1 MGFLHIFAYNADIS
15 IVMETH
21 GWLCVNK
28 STYGE
33 QLFEKYLTSQ
43 GIPFE
48 REPKLPGV
56 SQLIDFVVNHPPA
69 GKILFEV
76 KDIVNPPP
84 PHGFSTFNSYKP
96 IREHIEEGQRKFK
109 STADYLCVLV
119 LAAPPGS
126 FVNLN
131 EPHVMLG
138 AMYGDLG
145 FRVPV
150 DTGSSATNNEEITS
164 EFLVG
169 NGKMVRKTR
178 VQNTRITAL
187 ISIQEFAVWHLAMRK
202 YIHTDDGRTSRER
215 ADDIYNGV
223 AGLPDD
229 VEAKETGITVWEN
242 GTATKKIPHD
252 LFRGEMDAWW
262 ESSDDGQALT
272 FIGER
277 RSALG
282 VDDRK

>member
-1 MGFLHIFAYNADIS
+1 M
-15 IVMETH
+15 
-21 GWLCVNK
+21 NK

-33 QLFEKYLTSQ
+33 TLLCNYLNSH
-43 GIPFE
+43 GIRFE
-48 REPKLPGV
+48 REPELPGV
-56 SQLIDFVVNHPPA
+56 AQRVDFVVDHPER
-69 GKILFEV
+69 GKILLEV
-76 KDIVNPPP
+76 KDIVNPGPP
-84 PHGFSTFNSYKP
+84 LGFSTFNPYKP

-109 STADYLCVLV
+109 STKDYLCALV

-131 EPHVMLG
+131 ESHVMLG

-145 FRVPV
+145 FRVPLDIGKGV
-150 DTGSSATNNEEITS
+150 VPAEEVTS

-178 VQNTRITAL
+178 VQNTRIAAL

-202 YIHTDDGRTSRER
+202 YMHTDDGRSSQER
-215 ADDIYNGV
+215 VNDICNGN

-229 VEAKETGITVWEN
+229 IEAKETGVTVWEN
-242 GTATKKIPHD
+242 ATAIMKLPRDI
-252 LFRGEMDAWW
+252 FRGPMDAWW
-262 ESSDDGQALT
+262 VYSNGAQGLN

-277 RSALG
+277 RRTLG
-282 VDDRK
+282 VDDRR

>member
-1 MGFLHIFAYNADIS
+1 M
-15 IVMETH
+15 
-21 GWLCVNK
+21 NK

-33 QLFEKYLTSQ
+33 QLLEEYMVSN

-56 SQLIDFVVNHPPA
+56 SQLIDFVVDHPTE
-69 GKILFEV
+69 GKILLEV
-76 KDIVNPPP
+76 KDIVNPLPP
-84 PHGFSTFNSYKP
+84 RGFSTFNSYKP

-109 STADYLCVLV
+109 STAGYLCVLV

-131 EPHVMLG
+131 ESHVMLG

-145 FRVPV
+145 FRVPFDPRRGTV
-150 DTGSSATNNEEITS
+150 RNEEITS

-178 VQNTRITAL
+178 LQNTRIAAL

-202 YIHTDDGRTSRER
+202 YMNTDDGRSRAER
-215 ADDIYNGV
+215 ANDIYQGV

-229 VEAKETGITVWEN
+229 VEAKATGITVWEN
-242 GTATKKIPHD
+242 GTAPRRLPQD

-262 ESSDDGQALT
+262 EYSSGEQRLS

-277 RSALG
+277 RRALG
-282 VDDRK
+282 VEDRR

>member
-1 MGFLHIFAYNADIS
+1 
-15 IVMETH
+15 
-21 GWLCVNK
+21 VNK

-33 QLFEKYLTSQ
+33 QLLEEYLVSH

-48 REPKLPGV
+48 REPKLPRV
-56 SQLIDFVVNHPPA
+56 SQLIDFVVDHPTG
-69 GKILFEV
+69 GKILLEV
-76 KDIVNPPP
+76 KDVVNPLPP
-84 PHGFSTFNSYKP
+84 RGFSTFNSYKP

-109 STADYLCVLV
+109 STADYLCVLA

-145 FRVPV
+145 FRVPF
-150 DTGSSATNNEEITS
+150 DPRRGTAQNEEITS

-169 NGKMVRKTR
+169 DGKMVRRTR
-178 VQNTRITAL
+178 LQNTRIAAL
-187 ISIQEFAVWHLAMRK
+187 ISVQEFAVWHLAMRK
-202 YIHTDDGRTSRER
+202 YMNTDDGRSRAER
-215 ADDIYNGV
+215 ANDIHQGI
-223 AGLPDD
+223 AGLPEDI
-229 VEAKETGITVWEN
+229 EAKATGITVWEN
-242 GTATKKIPHD
+242 GTAPKKLPQD

-262 ESSDDGQALT
+262 EYSSGEQKLS

-277 RSALG
+277 RRALG
-282 VDDRK
+282 ADDRR